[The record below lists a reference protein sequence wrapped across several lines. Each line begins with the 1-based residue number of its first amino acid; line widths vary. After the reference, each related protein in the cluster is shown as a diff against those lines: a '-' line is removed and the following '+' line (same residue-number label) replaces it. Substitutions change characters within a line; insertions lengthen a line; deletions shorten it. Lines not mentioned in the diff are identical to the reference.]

1 MTMKRISAI
10 LIGLFTLVSVSKA
23 DDRPVKFE
31 QLPKAAQKFVKTN
44 FSGVNVLAATKDDD
58 IIAPEYEVILDNG
71 VRLDFKNDGSLEKIK
86 SSQVEVPAAIIPV
99 KIREYITAHYPGVKC
114 MEYEV
119 DKTGYEVKISNGL
132 ELRFSTSFRLVD
144 IDD

>member
-1 MTMKRISAI
+1 MKRISAI
-10 LIGLFTLVSVSKA
+10 LIGLFTLIFVSKA

-31 QLPKAAQKFVKTN
+31 QLPKAAQKFVKAN

-58 IIAPEYEVILDNG
+58 LIAPEYEVILDNG

-86 SSQVEVPAAIIPV
+86 SSQAGVPAAIIPV
-99 KIREYITAHYPGVKC
+99 KIREYITKHYPGVIYR
-114 MEYEV
+114 EYEV
-119 DKTGYEVKISNGL
+119 DKTGYDVKLSNGL
-132 ELRFSTSFRLVD
+132 ELRFNTSFHLVD